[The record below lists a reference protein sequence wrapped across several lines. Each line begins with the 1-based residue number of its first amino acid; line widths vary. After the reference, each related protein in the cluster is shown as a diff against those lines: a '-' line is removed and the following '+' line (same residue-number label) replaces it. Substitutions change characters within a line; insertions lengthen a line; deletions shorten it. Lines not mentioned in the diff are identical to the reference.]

1 MRYSHQREVIEKIV
15 RSTKTH
21 PNAEWVYKE
30 AKKKIENISLG
41 TVYRNLKILERTG
54 SIKSIHDSSQVRYD
68 GNVDDHHHLK
78 CIKCGVL
85 IDTDIK
91 SDYDRE
97 KIIENYDF
105 EPDDIKFFIIGK
117 CKKHKKNKQGVI
129 NGFSR

>member
-21 PNAEWVYKE
+21 PNAEWVYNE

-78 CIKCGVL
+78 CIECGVL